1 MGNSNMKRL
10 DSPLDHIDRQ
20 ATVTFAPL
28 PKPRTYSFDLSAYR
42 ESVRR
47 LEPAVKSS
55 VKANAPALPAF
66 KAVTLGQ
73 GAGATLPRSHV
84 QSPSNYP
91 KLSAPNSASLSQEQ
105 SLPVSAKP
113 EPDAL
118 STLPTIHPSQSSL
131 QPQLP
136 VPLTAMNLLRDIEA
150 TIIGWQ
156 SALHQVLVQIRQLYQ
171 EGAMI
176 DGWLES
182 ATEEPHG
189 QKLQRVSRDRQQ
201 PTPLRQSARGSTSR
215 TVYDHDHAGGHGGE
229 YTPGSTYYVCGYTE
243 SGEIWSRPCPP
254 EQIASVSLAIS
265 RYQTLQELLRRKR
278 AIEHH
283 LAELAQTILEFHGQV
298 QRIGRRRK

>member
-1 MGNSNMKRL
+1 MGNFNMKRL

-47 LEPAVKSS
+47 LEPALKGS

-66 KAVTLGQ
+66 KVRTPEH
-73 GAGATLPRSHV
+73 GAGVAVPRSPV
-84 QSPSNYP
+84 RPLSGYP
-91 KLSAPNSASLSQEQ
+91 KLSVPNSG
-105 SLPVSAKP
+105 SLPLEQPLSVSTKP
-113 EPDAL
+113 EPGTL
-118 STLPTIHPSQSSL
+118 SNLPTIHLSQSSL
-131 QPQLP
+131 QEQLP

-150 TIIGWQ
+150 KIIGWQ
-156 SALHQVLVQIRQLYQ
+156 SALHQVLAQTRQLYQ

-182 ATEEPHG
+182 VTEEPQG
-189 QKLQRVSRDRQQ
+189 RRSQRASRNRQH
-201 PTPLRQSARGSTSR
+201 PTPLRPSVRGNNARTA
-215 TVYDHDHAGGHGGE
+215 YDHSCAGGSVGE
-229 YTPGSTYYVCGYTE
+229 YTPGFIYYVCGYTE

-254 EQIASVSLAIS
+254 EQVASVSLAIS
-265 RYQTLQELLRRKR
+265 RYQKLQELLRQKR

-283 LAELAQTILEFHGQV
+283 LAELAQTILEFHGRV